1 MERQKPPTDSMVHP
15 VAPEFGDIFYEL
27 FGSRAERE
35 RRRLEREAE
44 QLLESLLK

>member
-1 MERQKPPTDSMVHP
+1 MERQKPPTGMVHP